1 MTDTNEQQSL
11 AENNEVVE
19 SDIAEQDITQANEAD
34 ALEDSETDEEKNA
47 RAIEDEAT
55 KRAAKEEKRQA
66 SVQKRMDELTAQR
79 YKAEARA
86 EALQAEL
93 ERARQPA
100 QSQQQA
106 SGEPQRDQFESYE
119 DYLEAKVTFKAQQ
132 IVDRQLEQSSA
143 KQKETMASA
152 ELHKTQQAE
161 QRQFL
166 ENRGKLEKE
175 IPDYKDTIEDWE
187 PNLPDTVAAM
197 LIKLPEGPLITYHMA
212 KNPSLEAQFR
222 DQPEYLHGVLL
233 GQLIASLKSPPKV
246 TTAPAPGKTV
256 STTKTTSTGDEPPSD
271 PEQYFAWATRQQ
283 KAGKLR

>member
-1 MTDTNEQQSL
+1 MADTNEQQSL

-47 RAIEDEAT
+47 RAIEEEAT
-55 KRAAKEEKRQA
+55 KRAAKEEKRQLG
-66 SVQKRMDELTAQR
+66 VQRRIDELTAAR
-79 YKAEARA
+79 YQEKARA
-86 EALQAEL
+86 DHLQTEI
-93 ERARQPA
+93 ERLRQPV
-100 QSQQQA
+100 QPQQQA

-132 IVDRQLEQSSA
+132 IVDKQLEQSA
-143 KQKETMASA
+143 TKQKETTTAA
-152 ELHKTQQAE
+152 EAYKTQQAE

-197 LIKLPEGPLITYHMA
+197 LIKLPDGPLITYHMA

-222 DQPEYLHGVLL
+222 DQPEYMHGVIL

>member
-1 MTDTNEQQSL
+1 METNDEQQSS
-11 AENNEVVE
+11 AENEE
-19 SDIAEQDITQANEAD
+19 LIQSDNAEQDSTQANDAD
-34 ALEDSETDEEKNA
+34 TLENSETDEEKNA
-47 RAIEDEAT
+47 RAIEEDAT
-55 KRAAKEEKRQA
+55 KRAAKEEKRQLG
-66 SVQKRMDELTAQR
+66 VQRRIDELTAAR
-79 YKAEARA
+79 YQEKARADYAEA
-86 EALQAEL
+86 ELQRL
-93 ERARQPA
+93 RQPA
-100 QSQQQA
+100 QPQQQA

-132 IVDRQLEQSSA
+132 IVDKQLEHSST
-143 KQKETMASA
+143 KQKEATTAA
-152 ELHKTQQAE
+152 EQHKTQQAE

-246 TTAPAPGKTV
+246 SNAPAPGKTV
-256 STTKTTSTGDEPPSD
+256 STTKTTSNGDEPPSD
-271 PEQYFAWATRQQ
+271 PEQYFAWAQRQQ

>member
-1 MTDTNEQQSL
+1 MTTDNEQQSS
-11 AENNEVVE
+11 AENEEVIE
-19 SDIAEQDITQANEAD
+19 SDIAEQEITQADDAD
-34 ALEDSETDEEKNA
+34 TSEDSETDEQKNA
-47 RAIEDEAT
+47 RAIEEEAT
-55 KRAAKEEKRQA
+55 KRAAREEKRQLG
-66 SVQKRMDELTAQR
+66 VQRRIDELTAAR
-79 YKAEARA
+79 YQEKARA
-86 EALQAEL
+86 DHLQTEI
-93 ERARQPA
+93 ERLRQPT
-100 QSQQQA
+100 QTQQQA

-143 KQKETMASA
+143 KQKETTTAA

-175 IPDYKDTIEDWE
+175 IPDYKETIEDWDI
-187 PNLPDTVAAM
+187 NLPESVSAM

-222 DQPEYLHGVLL
+222 DQPEYMHGVLL

-256 STTKTTSTGDEPPSD
+256 STTKTTSSGDEPPSD

>member
-1 MTDTNEQQSL
+1 METNDEQQSS
-11 AENNEVVE
+11 AENEE
-19 SDIAEQDITQANEAD
+19 LIQSDNAEQDSTQANDAD
-34 ALEDSETDEEKNA
+34 TLENSETDEEKNA
-47 RAIEDEAT
+47 RAIEEDAT
-55 KRAAKEEKRQA
+55 KRAAKEEKRQLG
-66 SVQKRMDELTAQR
+66 VQRRIDELTAAR
-79 YKAEARA
+79 YQEKARADYAEA
-86 EALQAEL
+86 ELQRL
-93 ERARQPA
+93 RQPA

-132 IVDRQLEQSSA
+132 IVDKQLEHSST
-143 KQKETMASA
+143 KQKEATTAA
-152 ELHKTQQAE
+152 EQHRTQQAE

-246 TTAPAPGKTV
+246 SNAPAPGKTV
-256 STTKTTSTGDEPPSD
+256 STTKTVSNGDEPPAD
-271 PEQYFAWATRQQ
+271 PEQYWAWSQARQ